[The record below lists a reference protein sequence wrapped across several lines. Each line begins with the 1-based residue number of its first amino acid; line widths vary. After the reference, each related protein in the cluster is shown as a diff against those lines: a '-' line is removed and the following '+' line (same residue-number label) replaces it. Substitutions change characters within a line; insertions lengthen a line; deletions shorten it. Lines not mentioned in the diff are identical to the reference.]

1 MTLPRPGSEVEP
13 DWEEI
18 GEEAGELVTYEGAG
32 PWRGWSERYKR
43 STSAIKYARE
53 NEDPEYSKI
62 EKNVVGAFERLQS
75 EKTLNGQI
83 WKATDLY
90 NSQFGKWQGGARG
103 SEVLPE
109 NLPIDALSKFDKLPA
124 ASDSVDD
131 SARDRWSIPNGK
143 KSQIKPQYSSPTRG
157 WSATVASPEYSGIGY
172 ALLRTRKKF
181 NELPGFPAGNMV
193 QLEPGWYWFYNPDD
207 DPGGVIKSRIGEQ
220 PWTWHSDMHAYVA
233 MRITKNHMKRALLK
247 DTSKT
252 GFYSLFTMEEIANKC
267 EQIYSWS
274 NPSKSDKNFVEFWGG
289 IPHASSQGTLID
301 EHGREIP
308 PYGINPSKKKPRRI
322 GNGKSSKD
330 PCDDK
335 AGEVAAEER
344 PQPISEQA
352 ILLYHLKDLSQRN
365 RDFRKNRL
373 KLWGPKY
380 DRVSTIDIK
389 NPTEKDAASLLN
401 LLLSRRDLNFLFEE
415 LKPSHLTALIPR
427 IRVFKPIYDKS
438 PDKQEKPVSY
448 REYEFEEYPEFATR
462 PELLGASLGTSTGVG
477 LVGFE
482 WKLIGQ
488 NASIL
493 QANTLM
499 EATLKMRAQN
509 VDELL
514 AQRTNSK
521 GETYSY
527 SDMFFP
533 KKLQE
538 QLSNGL
544 TSGKAVVAPSNFR
557 SRVIVE
563 YVADRTNLIW
573 KQEPELAAK
582 VNGLKQ
588 ILELTTVQ
596 HSLNLNDDGSLN
608 IDLQCI
614 ASIDADIADPV
625 GCNILDL
632 ENSATLRIQKE
643 KLLTDRAALRSEA
656 EKTKTTLDKLERDS
670 ENYEK
675 LQKQLRDL
683 NEKLL
688 PNMSDD
694 DFLNF
699 STAKL
704 SKQEIYADITNRL
717 LLKDRF
723 ASLEVDPCDVTR
735 VKKILPTVPSEDDAS
750 EADIET
756 YNSANSGS
764 ASPFYRK
771 DSYKIPFIY
780 YGDLLDI
787 VLDKLSTA
795 EGFTGIDKT
804 PRTILGPV
812 IFEDSSVATGIESG
826 VELDKDTGKITLRDF
841 YKTKLDCQSFF
852 QKANQDAQANL
863 PGGYLNPLDPSSRT
877 GAYAAAAAARTE
889 RASARETVLAA
900 PDEDLSEFFDEVD
913 PFNAPRNLNKQ
924 GDKEFTIEGGS
935 FKDDAMV
942 YPSMRIAH
950 EKKNKENK
958 KVTPAKASNDKDVY
972 TINDQRQKPAEPP
985 KKETQEFDE
994 CGRPIKKKYAVNI
1007 GDIPISFRLFQR
1019 WWSEKV
1025 INRGLYTYTLKEFIS
1040 DSLNSLVFNA
1050 LQPKSNEVLLPL
1062 QDKEIFMASFD
1073 AVAPAWEPDVFRFQ
1087 DFNFSKSLAG
1097 DYVVSDEK
1105 YEDLLY
1111 IEDMLA
1117 NSGMP
1122 GAGTLPLE
1130 TGDAKDA
1137 APDVNMEKY
1146 LLIYAREID
1155 NSRIYTGKRSQY
1167 ERDLN
1172 AGIYHLHSGREVGVV
1187 KDISLQVV
1195 NWAEYEADK
1204 LVQGLRA
1211 ANNVKGNLVP
1221 IKRVYNATVT
1231 LFGTPTLK
1239 PGQIIYLNPA
1249 AHGSVE
1255 NLSKL
1260 GMVGYYTIIDIT
1272 SQVEAGQYLTTL
1284 SCAFQSP
1291 GDCPDVA

>member
-1 MTLPRPGSEVEP
+1 
-13 DWEEI
+13 
-18 GEEAGELVTYEGAG
+18 
-32 PWRGWSERYKR
+32 
-43 STSAIKYARE
+43 
-53 NEDPEYSKI
+53 
-62 EKNVVGAFERLQS
+62 
-75 EKTLNGQI
+75 
-83 WKATDLY
+83 
-90 NSQFGKWQGGARG
+90 
-103 SEVLPE
+103 
-109 NLPIDALSKFDKLPA
+109 
-124 ASDSVDD
+124 
-131 SARDRWSIPNGK
+131 
-143 KSQIKPQYSSPTRG
+143 
-157 WSATVASPEYSGIGY
+157 
-172 ALLRTRKKF
+172 
-181 NELPGFPAGNMV
+181 
-193 QLEPGWYWFYNPDD
+193 
-207 DPGGVIKSRIGEQ
+207 
-220 PWTWHSDMHAYVA
+220 
-233 MRITKNHMKRALLK
+233 
-247 DTSKT
+247 
-252 GFYSLFTMEEIANKC
+252 
-267 EQIYSWS
+267 
-274 NPSKSDKNFVEFWGG
+274 
-289 IPHASSQGTLID
+289 
-301 EHGREIP
+301 
-308 PYGINPSKKKPRRI
+308 
-322 GNGKSSKD
+322 
-330 PCDDK
+330 
-335 AGEVAAEER
+335 
-344 PQPISEQA
+344 
-352 ILLYHLKDLSQRN
+352 
-365 RDFRKNRL
+365 
-373 KLWGPKY
+373 
-380 DRVSTIDIK
+380 
-389 NPTEKDAASLLN
+389 
-401 LLLSRRDLNFLFEE
+401 
-415 LKPSHLTALIPR
+415 ALIPR